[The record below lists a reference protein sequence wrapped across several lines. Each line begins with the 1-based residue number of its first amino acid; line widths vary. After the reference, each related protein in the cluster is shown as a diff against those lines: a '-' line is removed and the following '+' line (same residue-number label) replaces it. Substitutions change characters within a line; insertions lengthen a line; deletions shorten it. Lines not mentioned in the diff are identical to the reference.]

1 MVRISTAEVLAY
13 GALAHQSLQRQVSV
27 PMHADIKTGDAVT
40 EVLDQAQFPA
50 GERVIDPGQGTMSR

>member
-1 MVRISTAEVLAY
+1 
-13 GALAHQSLQRQVSV
+13 
-27 PMHADIKTGDAVT
+27 MHADIKTGDAVT